1 MPIYPHKLLQNP
13 SGSITYFDGSR
24 GFGSEED
31 DRDEKEEFERNY
43 TRQKAS
49 LQNNLNSYSSNIAEK
64 YQNRNIEVPADIDYV
79 RIDFLV
85 TFADTIEWDTKT
97 YFTRNFGIHP
107 IQYYNFNKSALFE
120 ISNRQLFRNF
130 LSLVQQF
137 VSSRAQTT
145 VSGQPY
151 ARVTLIQRFEL
162 LTREVLLRQQLR
174 EQGLTSSV
182 VLQLTHSDRSTLEI
196 EKSRIESSLVDYLQ
210 TISLAISINYRLE
223 GDFLSING
231 LTEEYL
237 IEIVDNFDL
246 IASVQSIRIPRV
258 HLTAHGATLRNYD
271 FTIDIATG
279 TLPLV
284 VVIDNGINRIPPLD
298 LVLENSGYTFDLIY
312 PPYRPNGWHGTAVAV
327 LTATGESFYH
337 TPNRALT
344 TYCKVISY
352 RVFEN
357 EGGAIDFIAFETNI
371 RAAAAYGVKLF
382 NLSLNIDAKPYNGDY
397 SFFGFLLDRLAYELQ
412 VLFFVSAGNLDPT
425 DLYTIYDRMQTP
437 PYAALLDYPAHYFS
451 PDEFSP
457 EHSCVGTNLKV
468 PGESLNNLTVGA
480 IAENFNEGTSV
491 DISLDKLTPAYYT
504 SKYHVSSFHKVN
516 GSRLKTKHINF
527 RINKPDIV
535 YPGGDYGVESAGIQ
549 VVGSGIGND
558 FYRQECGT
566 SFSTPFATNLAARI
580 AHKYPTI
587 SAQSI
592 KALIINSSSPTAPS
606 GFLEAHLNRL
616 KEKYSLLEFG
626 KELSALN
633 RSEKLKINKWFH
645 QEDLLKKLVGHGK
658 PDSVKALSSNDKTIT
673 VVLEDSIRINTHKAI
688 PIKLPNYLNAF
699 TSIRNPIVTI
709 DATLCFSFKP
719 DFTEQTG
726 YNPLHIS
733 FNFIKTFDNPGKTAK
748 VAAYRRDPDD
758 GSLTFYTALHRGAI
772 DAKERNNLR
781 KIALG
786 VKTNL
791 ETWSDDFYPNIRQ
804 FSNCQKLTL
813 NVNVNDLNK
822 VGNDLSLIVR
832 CKGKNDAG
840 FDLQSYLDEDHPF
853 SIVLTFSEQGKNQ
866 FRGIDFY
873 EQFIA
878 LNQTADIIA
887 PLEAEADDLE
897 ADV

>member
-1 MPIYPHKLLQNP
+1 MPEYPHKLLKNP
-13 SGSITYFDGSR
+13 SGSITYFDGTR
-24 GFGSEED
+24 GFGSEEENL
-31 DRDEKEEFERNY
+31 DEREEVERNY
-43 TRQKAS
+43 TLQKEN
-49 LQNNLNSYSSNIAEK
+49 LQNNLNSYSSNIIEK
-64 YQNRNIEVPADIDYV
+64 YQNRSLDVPADIDYV

-85 TFADTIEWDTKT
+85 TFADTIEWNTKT
-97 YFTRNFGIHP
+97 YFTSNFGIYP
-107 IQYYNFNKSALFE
+107 IQYYNFNKSVLFE
-120 ISNRQLFRNF
+120 IGDRKMF
-130 LSLVQQF
+130 LVFLNLVQQF
-137 VSSRAQTT
+137 VSSNTQTT
-145 VSGQPY
+145 VAELPY
-151 ARVTLIQRFEL
+151 SRVTLIQRFEL
-162 LTREVLLRQQLR
+162 LTREVLLRNQFLK
-174 EQGLTSSV
+174 QGIISSV
-182 VLQLTHSDRSTLEI
+182 VLQLTHSDGSALEI
-196 EKSRIESSLVDYLQ
+196 KKRQIESSLVDYLQ
-210 TISLAISINYRLE
+210 AINLTTTISYRLE
-223 GDFLSING
+223 GDFVSVNG

-237 IEIVDNFDL
+237 KEIVDNFDL

-258 HLTAHGATLRNYD
+258 HLTAHGATFRNYD
-271 FTIDIATG
+271 FTIDVATG
-279 TLPLV
+279 TLPRV

-298 LVLENSGYTFDLIY
+298 LVLENSGYTFDFIY
-312 PPYRPNGWHGTAVAV
+312 PPYRPIGWHGTAVAI
-327 LTATGESFYH
+327 LTAAGESFYQ
-337 TPNRALT
+337 TSNRALT

-352 RVFEN
+352 RMFEN
-357 EGGAIDFIAFETNI
+357 EGGSIDFIAFETNI
-371 RAAAAYGVKLF
+371 RAAAASGVKFF
-382 NLSLNIDAKPYNGDY
+382 NLSLNVDSKPYNGDY
-397 SFFGFLLDRLAYELQ
+397 SFFSFLLDRLAYELQ
-412 VLFFVSAGNLDPT
+412 VLFFISAGNLDSN
-425 DLYTIYDRMQTP
+425 DLNTIYERMQTP
-437 PYAALLDYPAHYFS
+437 PYATLLDYPAHYFS

-480 IAENFNEGTSV
+480 IAENLNEGTTV
-491 DISLDKLTPAYYT
+491 DISLDKLAPAYYT

-516 GSRLKTKHINF
+516 GGRLKTKHINF

-535 YPGGDYGVESAGIQ
+535 YPGGDYGAESAGIQ

-566 SFSTPFATNLAARI
+566 SFSTPFATNLAAQI

-587 SAQSI
+587 NAQSI

-606 GFLEAHLNRL
+606 GFLETHLNRL

-626 KELSALN
+626 KTLGSLN

-658 PDSVKALSSNDKTIT
+658 PNSIKALSSDDKTIT

-699 TSIRNPIVTI
+699 TSIKNPIVTI

-719 DFTEQTG
+719 DFTEQMG

-733 FNFIKTFDNPGKTAK
+733 FNFIKTFDDPGKTAK
-748 VAAYRRDPDD
+748 IAAYRKDPED
-758 GSLTFYTALHRGAI
+758 GSLSFYTILHRGAV
-772 DAKERNNLR
+772 DAQDRNNRR
-781 KIALG
+781 KTALG

-822 VGNDLSLIVR
+822 VGNNLSLIVR
-832 CKGKNDAG
+832 CKGKNDVG
-840 FDLQSYLDEDHPF
+840 FDLQSYLEEDHQF

-866 FRGIDFY
+866 FRGVDFY
-873 EQFIA
+873 ERFIA
-878 LNQTADIIA
+878 INQTVDMIA
-887 PLEAEADDLE
+887 ILEAEADDLE